1 MPVYIYRCGECGIQF
16 EKTQKFTDAPLKR
29 CPECGKTSLQKVY
42 SPVGII
48 FKGSGF
54 YATDHK
60 SASGASRHTEHSE
73 SKNNKTDSAG
83 KGSEDKS
90 SGSESKSTSAESG
103 TAKKAD

>member
-1 MPVYIYRCGECGIQF
+1 MPVYTYRCEECGIQF

-29 CPECGKTSLQKVY
+29 CPECGKSSLQKVY

-54 YATDHK
+54 YATDHR
-60 SASGASRHTEHSE
+60 SASGATRHSDHSD
-73 SKNNKTDSAG
+73 SKTNKTDSAG

-90 SGSESKSTSAESG
+90 NGSESKAASAESA
-103 TAKKAD
+103 TAKKTD